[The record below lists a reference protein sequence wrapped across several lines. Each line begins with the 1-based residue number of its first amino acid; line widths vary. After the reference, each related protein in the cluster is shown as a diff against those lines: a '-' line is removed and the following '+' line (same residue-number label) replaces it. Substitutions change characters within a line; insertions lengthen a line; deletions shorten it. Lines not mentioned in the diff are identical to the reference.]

1 MGNYSGR
8 IRCGYCYE
16 YGHNSRT
23 CPEKKKRLEEQ
34 LEANKSDDNGRY
46 AEYYAN
52 QIAKMTGVNPETG
65 EKRTRR
71 NESWGRKC
79 SYCNEHGHNRRTC
92 ETLKSDLVRYAAL
105 TRTARS
111 EVRAWAL
118 EDGIGIGAM
127 VKYSQYGYNDAKLMM
142 VEALN
147 LHVTHHRARFYE
159 VTLRPMSGVGRKE
172 TVNIQE
178 PEIRKAS
185 AENRYAAC
193 LEAVGKLNPEQ
204 MAAQIKED
212 WVSEDIDWKKPSPNI
227 RNGVFDKGES
237 RDHYFWQEQDSKST
251 SDVGEIEIGR

>member
-34 LEANKSDDNGRY
+34 LAANKESDGRY

-65 EKRTRR
+65 EKRSRR

-79 SYCNEHGHNRRTC
+79 SYCNERGHNRRTC
-92 ETLKSDLVRYAAL
+92 ETLKKDLARYAVM
-105 TRTARS
+105 TREARQ

-127 VKYSQYGYNDAKLMM
+127 VQYKEYGYSSESVLMM
-142 VEALN
+142 VEAIN
-147 LHVTHHRARFYE
+147 LQATHARQTYYAA
-159 VTLRPMSGVGRKE
+159 TLRPLSGVGRKQ
-172 TVNIQE
+172 TVHIQS
-178 PEIRKAS
+178 PDVRK
-185 AENRYAAC
+185 ENNTSSYSST
-193 LEAVGKLNPEQ
+193 LEVAGKLTPEQ
-204 MAAQIKED
+204 MAAQIDEE
-212 WVSEDIDWKKPSPNI
+212 WVYSDIDWKNPPEDI
-227 RNGVFDKGES
+227 RNNVFEKGEG
-237 RDHYFWQEQDSKST
+237 RAFHFWHNLD
-251 SDVGEIEIGR
+251 